1 MLSVYEYTN
10 QIKVISGSNFQ
21 NKKINSKNY
30 YFSKYA
36 HCWGWATWRRSWKEF
51 DNKMS
56 FGNLLVDQRNGI
68 NYILVLLKKN
78 IGGESSIYPI

>member
-1 MLSVYEYTN
+1 MIVYQKNFFEFCTRMLSVYEYTN

-36 HCWGWATWRRSWKEF
+36 HCWVGPHGEGHGK
-51 DNKMS
+51 
-56 FGNLLVDQRNGI
+56 NLI
-68 NYILVLLKKN
+68 IK
-78 IGGESSIYPI
+78 